1 MKATDRKLT
10 SIYYCIFCLLQ
21 RYRWVQ
27 TLQEVDVHIRIP
39 QGIKSKQLAVE
50 FKSKHLKVGVKGQPP
65 LIDGELHAK
74 VKPDD
79 CAWTL
84 DSETGKLSLTIAK
97 FNNMDW
103 WSRLIVGE
111 PEINTRKINPEN
123 SKLDD
128 LDGETR
134 GMVEKMM
141 FDTRQK
147 SQGLPTSD
155 ELQKQEMLKKFMA
168 AHPEMDFSKAK
179 IN

>member
-1 MKATDRKLT
+1 M
-10 SIYYCIFCLLQ
+10 LL
-21 RYRWVQ
+21 
-27 TLQEVDVHIRIP
+27 
-39 QGIKSKQLAVE
+39 VE
-50 FKSKHLKVGVKGQPP
+50 FKNKHIKVGVKGQPL

-74 VKPDD
+74 VKSDD
-79 CAWTL
+79 CSWTL
-84 DSETGKLSLTIAK
+84 DSETGKLGISLAK
-97 FNNMDW
+97 YNNMEW
-103 WSRLIVGE
+103 WSRLVVGE
-111 PEINTRKINPEN
+111 PEINTKKINPEN

-155 ELQKQEMLKKFMA
+155 ELQKQEMMQKFMA